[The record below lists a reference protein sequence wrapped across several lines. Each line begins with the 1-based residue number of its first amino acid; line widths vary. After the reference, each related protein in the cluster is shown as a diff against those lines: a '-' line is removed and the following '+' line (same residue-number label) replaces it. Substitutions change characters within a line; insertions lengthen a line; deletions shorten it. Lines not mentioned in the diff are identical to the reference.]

1 MKINANT
8 AASKARENLKT
19 QENYYKRLRILLVV
33 MGTLAVLS
41 ATSPFWH
48 IFFPKSSEEKFILFR
63 NIRSFLYAFGTHF
76 CVLGLSSFTM
86 TISNFIDSKYSR
98 LGKIVHTIGS
108 LFFAISIYFLAWCFR
123 SSIDYP
129 KWMYE
134 ITFIV
139 SAIVATLMFSLFIRA
154 LFESYIFQ
162 RASIKELILLAFRIR
177 DKHYIE
183 VAVKAKFAE
192 RYNKALPDTK
202 TIKQHADE
210 LDKDIDN
217 TINQ

>member
-1 MKINANT
+1 
-8 AASKARENLKT
+8 
-19 QENYYKRLRILLVV
+19 
-33 MGTLAVLS
+33 
-41 ATSPFWH
+41 
-48 IFFPKSSEEKFILFR
+48 
-63 NIRSFLYAFGTHF
+63 
-76 CVLGLSSFTM
+76 
-86 TISNFIDSKYSR
+86 
-98 LGKIVHTIGS
+98 
-108 LFFAISIYFLAWCFR
+108 
-123 SSIDYP
+123 
-129 KWMYE
+129 MYE